1 MTRQR
6 ILLISF
12 VGILIFGLLL
22 GGTFVYQKKWVDV
35 SILRQSQQIPG
46 VISAKTVENNGQK
59 EMLVTTSHLS
69 NLRTTSQA
77 LEKLAGNLPI
87 RYLDRTND
95 GLDKLY
101 GQMQFALQEGISRG
115 NFTEMELTV
124 KKQAAEAGV
133 QLILEMDSDAIYV
146 VMNQGD
152 AQLIEVIE
160 RHGQEKFLPSE
171 KE

>member
-1 MTRQR
+1 MTRKR

-12 VGILIFGLLL
+12 IGILIFSLLL

-46 VISAKTVENNGQK
+46 VISAKTVESNGQK
-59 EMLVTTSHLS
+59 EMVVTTSHLTD
-69 NLRTTSQA
+69 LRKTSQA
-77 LEKLAGNLPI
+77 LEKLAGDLPI

-95 GLDKLY
+95 SLDKLF

-115 NFTEMELTV
+115 NFTEMEQNV
-124 KKQAAEAGV
+124 NKQAAAAGV
-133 QLILEMDSDAIYV
+133 QLELEMDSEAIYL
-146 VMNQGD
+146 VMNQGN
-152 AQLIEVIE
+152 AQLVEVIE